1 MNITATEAAFTTAFP
16 KKKKRRA
23 LFGKRFKIGLGGTIL
38 AIAVLC
44 AIFAPLI
51 APYDPDAQD
60 LMARLKPGFWSAKA
74 IPGHFLGTDN
84 YGRDLLS
91 RLIYGSR
98 LSIMVGM
105 ASMLLSA
112 LIGSTAGVIAG
123 LKGGWTEQAIMRF
136 ADAQMA
142 FPDILLAIL
151 MVAALGGNAI
161 NLILVLGVSRWMV
174 YARVVFGLTRSL
186 KQRPFVEAANLYGG
200 KDFYVMRRHI
210 LPQVAPVLIVVATL
224 QVAQM
229 ILQETALS
237 FLGLGIP
244 PPAATWGNILA
255 EGNTRLFIAPWI
267 ANCAGLSIIALVWGV
282 NMLGNG
288 LREHYDPKMIGR

>member
-1 MNITATEAAFTTAFP
+1 M
-16 KKKKRRA
+16 KKKRA
-23 LFGKRFKIGLGGTIL
+23 LFGKRFKITVGGAIL
-38 AIAVLC
+38 AVAVLC

-51 APYDPDAQD
+51 APWDPDQQD
-60 LMARLKPGFWSAKA
+60 LMARLKPGFWSVNAVA
-74 IPGHFLGTDN
+74 GHPLGTDN

-98 LSIMVGM
+98 LSILVGVS
-105 ASMLLSA
+105 SMLLSA

-123 LKGGWTEQAIMRF
+123 LRGGFTEQAIMRF

-151 MVAALGGNAI
+151 MVAALGGNAL
-161 NLILVLGVSRWMV
+161 NLILVLGISRWMV

-186 KQRPFVEAANLYGG
+186 KQRPFVEAATLYGG
-200 KDFYVMRRHI
+200 GDFYVMQRHI

-237 FLGLGIP
+237 FLGLGLP

-267 ANCAGLSIIALVWGV
+267 ANFAGLSIIALVWGV

-288 LREHYDPKMIGR
+288 LREHYDPKLASR

>member
-1 MNITATEAAFTTAFP
+1 VTP
-16 KKKKRRA
+16 KKKRRA
-23 LFGKRFKIGLGGTIL
+23 LFGKRFKMTVGGTLL
-38 AIAVLC
+38 ALAVLC
-44 AIFAPLI
+44 ALFAPLL
-51 APYDPDAQD
+51 APFDPDLQD
-60 LMARLKPGFWSAKA
+60 LTVRLKPGFWSDKMV
-74 IPGHFLGTDN
+74 PGHFLGTDN

-98 LSIMVGM
+98 LSIMVGV

-112 LIGSTAGVIAG
+112 LIGSIAGVFAG
-123 LKGGWTEQAIMRF
+123 LKGGATEQAIMRF

-151 MVAALGGNAI
+151 MVAALGGNAL
-161 NLILVLGVSRWMV
+161 NLILVLGISRWMV

-186 KQRPFVEAANLYGG
+186 KQRPFVEAATLYGG
-200 KDFYVMRRHI
+200 RDFYVMRRHI

-237 FLGLGIP
+237 FLGLGLP
-244 PPAATWGNILA
+244 QPAATWGNILA

-267 ANCAGLSIIALVWGV
+267 ANFAGLSIIALVWGV

-288 LREHYDPKMIGR
+288 LREHYDPKMVGR

>member
-1 MNITATEAAFTTAFP
+1 LRR
-16 KKKKRRA
+16 KRRI
-23 LFGKRFKIGLGGTIL
+23 FDKRFKIAVGGGIVAL
-38 AIAVLC
+38 AVL
-44 AIFAPLI
+44 AAVFAPVI
-51 APYDPDAQD
+51 APWDPYQQD
-60 LMARLKPGFWSAKA
+60 LMVRLKPGFWSVHAVA
-74 IPGHFLGTDN
+74 GHFLGTDN

-98 LSIMVGM
+98 LSILVGVS
-105 ASMLLSA
+105 SMLFSA
-112 LIGSTAGVIAG
+112 LIGSVAGIIAG
-123 LKGGWTEQAIMRF
+123 LRGGATEQAIMRF

-151 MVAALGGNAI
+151 MVAALGGNAL
-161 NLILVLGVSRWMV
+161 NLILVLGISRWMV

-186 KQRPFVEAANLYGG
+186 RERPFVEAATLYGG
-200 KDFYVMRRHI
+200 GSFYIMRQHI
-210 LPQVAPVLIVVATL
+210 LPQVMPVLMVLATL

-237 FLGLGIP
+237 FLGLGLP

-255 EGNTRLFIAPWI
+255 EGSTRLFVAPWI
-267 ANCAGLSIIALVWGV
+267 ANLAGLAIIVLVWGV

-288 LREHYDPKMIGR
+288 LREQYDPRLVGR

>member
-1 MNITATEAAFTTAFP
+1 MTAIAIP

-23 LFGKRFKIGLGGTIL
+23 LFGKRFKITVGGTIL
-38 AIAVLC
+38 AVAVLC
-44 AIFAPLI
+44 AIFAPLLT
-51 APYDPDAQD
+51 PWDPDQQD
-60 LMARLKPGFWSAKA
+60 LLVRLKPGFWSDKA
-74 IPGHFLGTDN
+74 APGHFLGTDN

-98 LSIMVGM
+98 LSIMVGVS
-105 ASMLLSA
+105 AMLLSA

-123 LKGGWTEQAIMRF
+123 LKGGWTEQVIMRF

-151 MVAALGGNAI
+151 MVAALGGNAT
-161 NLILVLGVSRWMV
+161 NLIIVLGISRWMV

-186 KQRPFVEAANLYGG
+186 KQRPFVEAATLYGG
-200 KDFYVMRRHI
+200 KDFYVMWRHI

-267 ANCAGLSIIALVWGV
+267 ANFAGLSIIALVWGV

-288 LREHYDPKMIGR
+288 LREHYDPKMVGR

>member
-1 MNITATEAAFTTAFP
+1 M
-16 KKKKRRA
+16 KKRR
-23 LFGKRFKIGLGGTIL
+23 LFGKRFKIAVGGGIVAL
-38 AIAVLC
+38 AVLT
-44 AIFAPLI
+44 ALFAPVI
-51 APYDPDAQD
+51 SPWDPYQQD
-60 LMARLKPGFWSAKA
+60 LMVRLKPGFWSANA
-74 IPGHFLGTDN
+74 VPGHFLGTDN

-98 LSIMVGM
+98 LSILVGVS
-105 ASMLLSA
+105 SMLLSA
-112 LIGSTAGVIAG
+112 LIGTLAGIIAG
-123 LKGGWTEQAIMRF
+123 LRGGATEQVIMRF

-151 MVAALGGNAI
+151 MVAAVGGDAI
-161 NLILVLGVSRWMV
+161 NLILVLGISRWMV

-186 KQRPFVEAANLYGG
+186 QQRPYVEAATLYGG
-200 KDFYVMRRHI
+200 RDFYVMHQHI
-210 LPQVAPVLIVVATL
+210 LPQVMPVLTVLATL

-237 FLGLGIP
+237 FLGLGLP

-255 EGNTRLFIAPWI
+255 EGSTRLFQAPWI
-267 ANCAGLSIIALVWGV
+267 ANFAGLAIILLVWGV

-288 LREHYDPKMIGR
+288 LREHYDPKQSGR

>member
-1 MNITATEAAFTTAFP
+1 MKTR
-16 KKKKRRA
+16 KKTR
-23 LFGKRFKIGLGGTIL
+23 LFGKRFKIAVGGSLL
-38 AIAVLC
+38 AAAVLC
-44 AIFAPLI
+44 AVFAPLI
-51 APYDPDAQD
+51 APWDPDQQD
-60 LMARLKPGFWSAKA
+60 LMIRLKPGFWSDKSVA
-74 IPGHFLGTDN
+74 GHFLGTDN

-98 LSIMVGM
+98 LSILVGV

-123 LKGGWTEQAIMRF
+123 LKGGKTEQAIMRF

-151 MVAALGGNAI
+151 MVAALGGNAL
-161 NLILVLGVSRWMV
+161 NLILVLGISRWMV

-186 KQRPFVEAANLYGG
+186 KQRPFVEAATLYGG
-200 KDFYVMRRHI
+200 GDFYVMHRHI

-237 FLGLGIP
+237 FLGLGLP

-267 ANCAGLSIIALVWGV
+267 ANFAGLSIIALVWGV

>member
-1 MNITATEAAFTTAFP
+1 M
-16 KKKKRRA
+16 KKRRKP
-23 LFGKRFKIGLGGTIL
+23 LFGKRFKIGFGGALL
-38 AIAVLC
+38 AIAVLA
-44 AIFAPLI
+44 AIFAPLL
-51 APYDPDAQD
+51 APYDPYHQD
-60 LMARLKPGFWSAKA
+60 LMARLKPGFWSDKA
-74 IPGHFLGTDN
+74 VPGHFLGTDN

-98 LSIMVGM
+98 LSIMVGV

-112 LIGSTAGVIAG
+112 LIGSIAGVIAG
-123 LKGGWTEQAIMRF
+123 LKGGLTEQAIMRF

-142 FPDILLAIL
+142 FPDVLLAIL
-151 MVAALGGNAI
+151 MVAALGGNAV
-161 NLILVLGVSRWMV
+161 NLILVLGISRWMV

-186 KQRPFVEAANLYGG
+186 KQRPYVEAATLYGG
-200 KDFYVMRRHI
+200 GDTYVMRRHI
-210 LPQVAPVLIVVATL
+210 LPQVMPVLIVVATL

-237 FLGLGIP
+237 FLGLGLP

-267 ANCAGLSIIALVWGV
+267 ANLAGLSIIALVWGI

-288 LREHYDPKMIGR
+288 LREHYDPHMLGR

>member
-1 MNITATEAAFTTAFP
+1 M
-16 KKKKRRA
+16 
-23 LFGKRFKIGLGGTIL
+23 FGKRFKIAVGGGIV
-38 AIAVLC
+38 AVAVL
-44 AIFAPLI
+44 AAVLAPLI
-51 APYDPDAQD
+51 APWDPYQQD
-60 LMARLKPGFWSAKA
+60 LMARLKPGFWSAHGA
-74 IPGHFLGTDN
+74 PGHFLGTDN

-91 RLIYGSR
+91 RLIFGAR
-98 LSIMVGM
+98 LSILVGVS
-105 ASMLLSA
+105 SMLLSA
-112 LIGSTAGVIAG
+112 LLGGVAGVIAG
-123 LKGGWTEQAIMRF
+123 LRGGATEQAIMRF

-151 MVAALGGNAI
+151 MVAALGGNAL
-161 NLILVLGVSRWMV
+161 NLILVLGVSRWMI

-186 KQRPFVEAANLYGG
+186 RQRPFVEAARLYGG
-200 KDFYVMRRHI
+200 GDFYIMRRHI
-210 LPQVAPVLIVVATL
+210 LPQVMPVLTVLATL

-237 FLGLGIP
+237 FLGLGLP

-267 ANCAGLSIIALVWGV
+267 ANLAGLAIILLVWGV

-288 LREHYDPKMIGR
+288 LREHFDPRLMGR

>member
-1 MNITATEAAFTTAFP
+1 L
-16 KKKKRRA
+16 KKKRRI
-23 LFGKRFKIGLGGTIL
+23 FGKRFKIAVGGGIVAL
-38 AIAVLC
+38 AVL
-44 AIFAPLI
+44 AAVLAPVI
-51 APYDPDAQD
+51 APWDPYQQD
-60 LMARLKPGFWSAKA
+60 LMARLKPGFWSPLAV
-74 IPGHFLGTDN
+74 PGHFLGTDN

-98 LSIMVGM
+98 LSIMVGVS
-105 ASMLLSA
+105 SMLFSA
-112 LIGSTAGVIAG
+112 LIGSVAGVIAG
-123 LKGGWTEQAIMRF
+123 LRGGASEQAIMRF

-151 MVAALGGNAI
+151 MVAALGGNAL
-161 NLILVLGVSRWMV
+161 NLILVLGISRWMV

-186 KQRPFVEAANLYGG
+186 KQRPFVEAATLYGG
-200 KDFYVMRRHI
+200 GDFYVMHRHI

-237 FLGLGIP
+237 FLGLGLP

-267 ANCAGLSIIALVWGV
+267 ANFAGLSIIALVWGV

>member
-1 MNITATEAAFTTAFP
+1 MTAVMLP
-16 KKKKRRA
+16 RKKKKRA
-23 LFGKRFKIGLGGTIL
+23 LFGPRFKITVGGTIL
-38 AIAVLC
+38 AAAVLC
-44 AIFAPLI
+44 AIFAPLLT
-51 APYDPDAQD
+51 PWDPDQQD
-60 LMARLKPGFWSAKA
+60 LLVRLKPGFWSDKGV
-74 IPGHFLGTDN
+74 PGHFLGTDN

-98 LSIMVGM
+98 LSIMVGVS
-105 ASMLLSA
+105 AMLLSA
-112 LIGSTAGVIAG
+112 LIGSIAGVIAG
-123 LKGGWTEQAIMRF
+123 LRGGWTEQVIMRF

-151 MVAALGGNAI
+151 MVAALGGNAV
-161 NLILVLGVSRWMV
+161 NLILVLGISRWMV

-186 KQRPFVEAANLYGG
+186 KQRPFVEAATLYGG
-200 KDFYVMRRHI
+200 GDFYVMRRHI
-210 LPQVAPVLIVVATL
+210 FPQVAPVLIVVATL

-237 FLGLGIP
+237 FLGLGLP

-267 ANCAGLSIIALVWGV
+267 ANFAGLSIIALVWGV

-288 LREHYDPKMIGR
+288 LREHYDPKMVWR

>member
-1 MNITATEAAFTTAFP
+1 MTAVAINRV
-16 KKKKRRA
+16 KKKRA
-23 LFGKRFKIGLGGTIL
+23 IFGKRFKMTVGGTIL
-38 AIAVLC
+38 AIAVLG
-44 AIFAPLI
+44 AIFAPLLT
-51 APYDPDAQD
+51 PWDPDQQD
-60 LMARLKPGFWSAKA
+60 LMVRLKPGFWSDKGE
-74 IPGHFLGTDN
+74 PGHFLGTDN

-98 LSIMVGM
+98 LSIMVGVS
-105 ASMLLSA
+105 AMLLSA

-123 LKGGWTEQAIMRF
+123 LKGGWTEQVIMRF

-151 MVAALGGNAI
+151 MVAALGGNAV
-161 NLILVLGVSRWMV
+161 NLILVLGISRWMV

-186 KQRPFVEAANLYGG
+186 KQRPFVEAATLYGG
-200 KDFYVMRRHI
+200 GDFYVMRRHI
-210 LPQVAPVLIVVATL
+210 IPQVAPVLIVVATL

-237 FLGLGIP
+237 FLGLGLP

-267 ANCAGLSIIALVWGV
+267 ANFAGLSIIALVWGV

-288 LREHYDPKMIGR
+288 LREHYDPKMVGR

>member
-1 MNITATEAAFTTAFP
+1 MTAVMLP
-16 KKKKRRA
+16 RKKKKRA
-23 LFGKRFKIGLGGTIL
+23 LFGTRFKITVGGTIL
-38 AIAVLC
+38 AVAVLC
-44 AIFAPLI
+44 AIFAPLLT
-51 APYDPDAQD
+51 PWDPDQQD
-60 LMARLKPGFWSAKA
+60 LLVRLKPGFWSDKGV
-74 IPGHFLGTDN
+74 PGHFLGTDN

-98 LSIMVGM
+98 LSIMVGVS
-105 ASMLLSA
+105 AMLLSA
-112 LIGSTAGVIAG
+112 LIGSIAGVIAG
-123 LKGGWTEQAIMRF
+123 LRGGWTEQVIMRF

-151 MVAALGGNAI
+151 MVAALGGNAV
-161 NLILVLGVSRWMV
+161 NLILVLGISRWMV

-186 KQRPFVEAANLYGG
+186 KQRPFVEAATLYGG

-267 ANCAGLSIIALVWGV
+267 ANFAGLSIIALVWGV

>member
-1 MNITATEAAFTTAFP
+1 LRKP
-16 KKKKRRA
+16 RRI
-23 LFGKRFKIGLGGTIL
+23 FGKRFKIAVGGGIVGL
-38 AIAVLC
+38 AVL
-44 AIFAPLI
+44 AALLAPLI
-51 APYDPDAQD
+51 SPWDPYQQD
-60 LMARLKPGFWSAKA
+60 LMVRLKPGFWSAHA
-74 IPGHFLGTDN
+74 AAGHLLGTDN

-98 LSIMVGM
+98 LSILVGVS
-105 ASMLLSA
+105 SMLFSA
-112 LIGSTAGVIAG
+112 LIGSVAGVIAG
-123 LKGGWTEQAIMRF
+123 LRGGATEQAIMRF

-151 MVAALGGNAI
+151 MVAALGGNAL
-161 NLILVLGVSRWMV
+161 NLILVLGISRWMV

-186 KQRPFVEAANLYGG
+186 RERPFVEAATLYGG
-200 KDFYVMRRHI
+200 GTFYIMRQHI
-210 LPQVAPVLIVVATL
+210 LPQVMPVLMVVATL

-237 FLGLGIP
+237 FLGLGLP

-267 ANCAGLSIIALVWGV
+267 ANLAGLAIIVLVWGV

-288 LREHYDPKMIGR
+288 LREHLDPRLMGR